1 MTIIF
6 DCVLPRQGYRCWIF
20 VSKTK
25 VDQEDDANAEG
36 QHPNSID
43 IIGDAN
49 AADDEEEH
57 AADKVDEELKLRD
70 PAANDVVEEDAGDDD
85 GIADNDS
92 LQEVIGEQ
100 HWEVHNQSY
109 TAKKVGIPITKPA

>member
-6 DCVLPRQGYRCWIF
+6 NCVLPRQGNRCWIF

-36 QHPNSID
+36 EHPNCEEF
-43 IIGDAN
+43 IGDAN
-49 AADDEEEH
+49 AADDKEED

-70 PAANDVVEEDAGDDD
+70 PTANDVVEEDAGDDD
-85 GIADNDS
+85 GIADDDS

-100 HWEVHNQSY
+100 D
-109 TAKKVGIPITKPA
+109 